1 MNNNVTGG
9 SKQTTLCYEKFSHA
23 SQERDQD
30 DMSQQRENANADS
43 NEIEV
48 DKTRDKTFQNDIN
61 DKSISINGS
70 PADVYRNLESAM
82 ADLHEASIEQDIQ
95 EADKTR
101 NFEETKIDANLC
113 KKSVGQNQIQSF
125 EPMFE
130 TIKEEG
136 QSFMESHT
144 EKNINNIV
152 RQSELSDEQ
161 FCSQDL
167 ASYLHTQGLQNTLAI
182 T

>member
-1 MNNNVTGG
+1 
-9 SKQTTLCYEKFSHA
+9 
-23 SQERDQD
+23 
-30 DMSQQRENANADS
+30 
-43 NEIEV
+43 
-48 DKTRDKTFQNDIN
+48 
-61 DKSISINGS
+61 
-70 PADVYRNLESAM
+70 
-82 ADLHEASIEQDIQ
+82 
-95 EADKTR
+95 
-101 NFEETKIDANLC
+101 
-113 KKSVGQNQIQSF
+113 
-125 EPMFE
+125 MFE

-182 T
+182 TQNNSKSKNKFQYDQAREKPSYFLAQD